1 MNKLIPALELVKI
14 TLWSNQKI
22 VVENYKKLID
32 LSEEVIKIDQYLIKG
47 KKLKIE
53 ELDQF
58 IIKIYGEIEE
68 LIIE

>member
-1 MNKLIPALELVKI
+1 MNKLIPTLELVKI

-58 IIKIYGEIEE
+58 IIKIHGEIEE